1 MSVTADALRELHRI
15 HKQLT
20 DLRGR
25 LDRGPKQVAGAEAT
39 VRRMQME
46 AEQLKEAYQKARVSS
61 DDKQV
66 QLKGREDKIADLQNK
81 LNLAG
86 SNKEYQALKDQIAA
100 DLQANLVLQD
110 EILEAMEKIDE
121 MEAKVAAAQAD
132 FAKTS
137 EEAEKVKQRVD
148 SERAGLEAEL
158 SRVQGELKV
167 AESNLPG
174 DLKDHY
180 SRVAKV
186 RGEEALA
193 EVDGEVCGGCYQ
205 MLTANM
211 MNELY
216 LSRPVFCKSC
226 GALLYL
232 PESRGVGESQPGAPP
247 A

>member
-1 MSVTADALRELHRI
+1 MSVTANALRELHRI

-20 DLRGR
+20 DLRGQIE
-25 LDRGPKQVAGAEAT
+25 RGPKQVAGSEAT
-39 VRRMQME
+39 VRRMQMD
-46 AEQLKEAYQKARVSS
+46 AEQLKEAYQKARVTS

-81 LNLAG
+81 LNLAA

-100 DLQANLVLQD
+100 DQQANLVLQD

-121 MEAKVAAAQAD
+121 LEGKVAKSQAD
-132 FAKTS
+132 YAKAA
-137 EEAEKVKQRVD
+137 EEAGKVKQRVD
-148 SERAGLEAEL
+148 GDQAGLESEL
-158 SRVQGELKV
+158 TRVQAELKV
-167 AESNLPG
+167 AEANLPA
-174 DLKDHY
+174 DLKANYD
-180 SRVAKV
+180 RVAKV

-205 MLTANM
+205 MLTPNM

-232 PESRGVGESQPGAPP
+232 PEGRGAGE
-247 A
+247 

>member
-20 DLRGR
+20 DLRDR
-25 LDRGPKQVAGAEAT
+25 LERGPKQVAGSEAT
-39 VRRMQME
+39 VRRLQMDV
-46 AEQLKEAYQKARVSS
+46 EQLKEAYQKARVSS

-81 LNLAG
+81 LNLAA

-100 DLQANLVLQD
+100 DQQANLVLQD

-121 MEAKVAAAQAD
+121 LEVTVGAAQAD
-132 FAKTS
+132 FDNATG
-137 EEAEKVKQRVD
+137 EATKVKQRVESDKAGLD
-148 SERAGLEAEL
+148 SELT
-158 SRVQGELKV
+158 RVQGELKV
-167 AESNLPG
+167 AEANLPAE
-174 DLKDHY
+174 LKADY
-180 SRVAKV
+180 DRVAKV

-193 EVDGEVCGGCYQ
+193 EVDGEVCGGCFQ
-205 MLTANM
+205 MLTPNM

-232 PESRGVGESQPGAPP
+232 PEGRAPGQ
-247 A
+247 

>member
-15 HKQLT
+15 HRQLT

-25 LDRGPKQVAGAEAT
+25 LERGPKQVAGSEAT
-39 VRRMQME
+39 VRRMQLD
-46 AEQLKEAYQKARVSS
+46 AEQLKEAYQKARISS
-61 DDKQV
+61 DDKQL

-81 LNLAG
+81 LNLAA

-100 DLQANLVLQD
+100 DEQANLVLQD

-121 MEAKVAAAQAD
+121 LEVKVAAAD
-132 FAKTS
+132 GEFKKTS
-137 EEAEKVKQRVD
+137 EECDRVKQRVE
-148 SERAGLEAEL
+148 SEKAGLESEVT
-158 SRVQGELKV
+158 RVQEELKV
-167 AESNLPG
+167 AEANLPSE
-174 DLKDHY
+174 LKADY
-180 SRVAKV
+180 DRVAKV

-216 LSRPVFCKSC
+216 LSRAVFCKSC

-232 PESRGVGESQPGAPP
+232 PEGRGVGD
-247 A
+247 